1 MKIVRAILPPD
12 FIPGDRL
19 TAEKAGKR
27 VADLVIKHL
36 RKKNDSTKPS
46 PFGMPKSNYYAKA
59 ADTVQYETAGNKF
72 TVSVGTD
79 STDKNAKGMG
89 IALHYHGGTVYPKK
103 KALALPIDPAV
114 AGIWPSEAGSI
125 ATGGADDERYAL
137 IWPKGSKHGFIKD
150 TETNDL
156 LWLLLPKATIP
167 ADPTVLPTDE
177 GIANAATLGMAQLMG
192 VTE

>member
-1 MKIVRAILPPD
+1 MKIVRAIFPPD

-19 TAEKAGKR
+19 TAERAGMR

-46 PFGMPKSNYYAKA
+46 PFGMPKSNYYANA
-59 ADTVQYETAGNKF
+59 ADTVQYEAAGNKF

-79 STDKNAKGMG
+79 STDKDAKGMG
-89 IALHYHGGTVYPKK
+89 IALHYHGGTVYPKSGK
-103 KALALPIDPAV
+103 KALAMPIDPAV
-114 AGIWPSEAGSI
+114 AGIWPSEYSQDHKLFKTPAG
-125 ATGGADDERYAL
+125 ALGDADSGKILY
-137 IWPKGSKHGFIKD
+137 I
-150 TETNDL
+150 
-156 LWLLLPKATIP
+156 LLPKVTIP

-177 GIANAATLGMAQLMG
+177 EIENAATLGMAQLMG